1 MVFTTAT
8 NSFPRLTSEVHLQP
22 QCSNTVDND
31 AQSVGSDT
39 VDNDA
44 QSVGSDTVDND
55 AQSVG
60 SDTVDND
67 AQSVG
72 SDTVDNDAQSVGSDT
87 VDNDAM
93 YGHCLSAHV
102 WVEGEG
108 EVYTMSLNECIHE
121 SVFLPATGAVAI

>member
-67 AQSVG
+67 A
-72 SDTVDNDAQSVGSDT
+72 
-87 VDNDAM
+87 M
-93 YGHCLSAHV
+93 YGHCLSVHV
-102 WVEGEG
+102 WVGGEG
-108 EVYTMSLNECIHE
+108 EVYTMSLNVCIHE
-121 SVFLPATGAVAI
+121 SVFLPVTGAVAI